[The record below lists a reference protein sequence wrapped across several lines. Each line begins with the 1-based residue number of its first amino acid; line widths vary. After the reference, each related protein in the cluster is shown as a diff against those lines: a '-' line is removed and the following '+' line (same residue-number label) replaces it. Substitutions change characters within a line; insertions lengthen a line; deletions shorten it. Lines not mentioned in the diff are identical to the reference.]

1 MWNISNKSSFTLDLL
16 INIITYLKQNC
27 FYHLSNDVMKQL
39 NKLLY
44 FMLYRFFILPFL
56 SIKVRK
62 IKTKWEKIKQRTSSP
77 LFWIRICSWPCLKYL
92 QFFVHVIRSSLFSL
106 VKLFYVK
113 IPILSCAKLFPAI
126 FIVRKMH
133 NSTWIFCENDENR
146 GCCLS

>member
-1 MWNISNKSSFTLDLL
+1 MVKYFPYCLLFWPKLLVFQITLQVELQFSIQYMWNISKTSLFTLNLGS
-16 INIITYLKQNC
+16 K
-27 FYHLSNDVMKQL
+27 F
-39 NKLLY
+39 
-44 FMLYRFFILPFL
+44 LPFL
-56 SIKVRK
+56 SILLRN

-77 LFWIRICSWPCLKYL
+77 LFWIRICSWPCFKYL

-126 FIVRKMH
+126 FIVIKMH

-146 GCCLS
+146 GCCLV